1 MIDSWLTYYNN
12 IKDQSWPECVTEYEF
27 KFLPDKIKQEII
39 NVHNGLQY
47 VELRDNDIEVFHK
60 GHGYCEKYDNLQSI
74 SDLEKFAVAKDFDVH
89 YTKEIDGYGRYHSQ
103 VYPLVLAKIYPGQKF
118 DNCLEWCS
126 GPGFI
131 GFRLIADNVVNSITM
146 MDLYAPALEACNNTW
161 RSRPDRLEQKNMET
175 VHGATVDCLKN
186 RLFDLIVANP
196 PNFDNDE
203 NWFRSS
209 NSRLRRITQDPGWE
223 IHNDFFLKIKKNLMS
238 NGKILLMKHKDG
250 SQPSDHVTSI
260 RDGGLKINRILTV
273 KSHSDFYFMEV
284 VHYENKMIDIL
295 RNG

>member
-1 MIDSWLTYYNN
+1 MNSI
-12 IKDQSWPECVTEYEF
+12 E
-27 KFLPDKIKQEII
+27 KIWA
-39 NVHNGLQY
+39 
-47 VELRDNDIEVFHK
+47 RD
-60 GHGYCEKYDNLQSI
+60 
-74 SDLEKFAVAKDFDVH
+74 
-89 YTKEIDGYGRYHSQ
+89 
-103 VYPLVLAKIYPGQKF
+103 
-118 DNCLEWCS
+118 S